1 MGRPSKTQTSNPR
14 NPNPKFRH
22 LHHHLS
28 PTGESL
34 ELTGLFCVIRIAN
47 YVLELPSKAQFRPST
62 MKTVILVL
70 KLSPPT
76 QFHHWS
82 DVERHTGCLVLMQI
96 RERERE
102 REMKERR
109 ERRRGTMDPNPPP
122 SADQGRARSSASG
135 RERTGTMVSPHCC
148 CSTSATTTQPR
159 CEEARRT

>member
-14 NPNPKFRH
+14 NPNPKFLH

-102 REMKERR
+102 RERDEGEER
-109 ERRRGTMDPNPPP
+109 ETEGHHGP
-122 SADQGRARSSASG
+122 Q
-135 RERTGTMVSPHCC
+135 
-148 CSTSATTTQPR
+148 STSIGRPR
-159 CEEARRT
+159 TSKELR